1 MIDEENKTVDN
12 ITNTDIN
19 IDEIDE
25 TDYDKVDGKRYL
37 NKELK
42 ESIFDTLSFTDS
54 KAMGFVRAAFYLV
67 GELEKSQ
74 KGLNSVFSFRN
85 PVLAFKFCQVVGTLT
100 GYPGEMAFV
109 NPTDKR
115 KVRRFVVELP
125 EKVTLEL
132 LSKLKVITTDK
143 RTGKLATIN
152 NSLPKFED
160 EEYTNGFFI
169 LLYLEAGKLSS
180 YDDYKLEIQLDTLE
194 QVEEISEFL
203 ESRGISSGHNDDSLK
218 LILRTNA
225 ISDFFA
231 LSGETKVAINLGLY
245 FINKSMNGNIT
256 RKENFMIANLDKTL
270 TASAQQI
277 VAIMTIRNANKFGRL
292 SDELQELAKAREEN
306 PDLSIQ
312 KIAELLQ
319 ISKSTAY
326 HRMERIIEYAKE
338 VK

>member
-125 EKVTLEL
+125 EKV
-132 LSKLKVITTDK
+132 
-143 RTGKLATIN
+143 ATIN
-152 NSLPKFED
+152 NSLSKFED

-277 VAIMTIRNANKFGRL
+277 VAIMTIRNANKFGLL